1 LTRLSDTT
9 LSHANTSG
17 DLSEEQ
23 ALSTQEHDVPK
34 ALLALGSMDLIFAF
48 HLLLPGLGMREGARW
63 CSKALWH
70 PLVLRLAKFAPATGQ
85 QLFQST
91 GQIAQK
97 VEPVSDLPSLGS
109 GFSRGG
115 SVIGSAIAANNA
127 HLGMR
132 TQPPGEGV
140 FGTIWQQINNC
151 VPLEV
156 DEDRAVAPPFL
167 PAPITHTQHPDGLSR
182 GRSQL
187 HELAQQGGRRGGDSA
202 SLGEPRALLSPCD
215 QPKDLHQREQPRRHA
230 PIRLHQSRQTLAT

>member
-1 LTRLSDTT
+1 MTRLSDTT

-48 HLLLPGLGMREGARW
+48 HLLRRLLLPGLGMREGARW

-70 PLVLRLAKFAPATGQ
+70 PLVLRLAKFAPVTGQ
-85 QLFQST
+85 QLFQSI
-91 GQIAQK
+91 GQIAHK

-156 DEDRAVAPPFL
+156 EHMQNRARPLDGRLLREARHRVADSIRERA
-167 PAPITHTQHPDGLSR
+167 PATER
-182 GRSQL
+182 V
-187 HELAQQGGRRGGDSA
+187 
-202 SLGEPRALLSPCD
+202 PR
-215 QPKDLHQREQPRRHA
+215 
-230 PIRLHQSRQTLAT
+230 